1 MCFWPCFP
9 DFCIEFYHPSFS
21 FSLPSLLACFSSM
34 FYTAP
39 VVLLLEIIVSIKKK
53 CFSFD
58 FQLSWSFLPSWHSL
72 RIHMLLPVHLCLTSL
87 TLLRAFKCLHILPLY
102 LSQMYFICSD
112 FSWSWPLNLARIFF
126 FLVEVVISSDFWDA
140 IAVLLPLI
148 FFSPVVAVAVTVSTM
163 MTQVPPTLPLETLS
177 VRWWNVTLMAI
188 LQVSNFG
195 LCFHETHIG
204 SSSTFICCGGGQM
217 PPQVSQS
224 EQNSVP
230 L

>member
-21 FSLPSLLACFSSM
+21 SSLPSLLACFSSM

-126 FLVEVVISSDFWDA
+126 FFGRSGYIIRFLRCYCCSATTHLFLTCCGSGSD
-140 IAVLLPLI
+140 
-148 FFSPVVAVAVTVSTM
+148 
-163 MTQVPPTLPLETLS
+163 S
-177 VRWWNVTLMAI
+177 VDYDD
-188 LQVSNFG
+188 
-195 LCFHETHIG
+195 
-204 SSSTFICCGGGQM
+204 SSSSYSSLGDF
-217 PPQVSQS
+217 VSEMMKCDINGDTPS
-224 EQNSVP
+224 E
-230 L
+230 